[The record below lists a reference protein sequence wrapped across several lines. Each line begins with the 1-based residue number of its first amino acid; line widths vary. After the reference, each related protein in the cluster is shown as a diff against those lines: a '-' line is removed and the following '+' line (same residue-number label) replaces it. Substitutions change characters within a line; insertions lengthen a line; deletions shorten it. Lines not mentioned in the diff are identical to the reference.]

1 MATTIVKAR
10 HQLAVKTEAEWQ
22 SANPTLRKGEVAFS
36 SDKEYQFKV
45 GNGTSTWT
53 QLSYAARGPQGEK
66 GDTGATGTRGSIWN
80 VGTACTGTS
89 STGTVFATGISSSLV
104 GDLYL
109 NTSTGYVYRCT
120 TAGNASTAKWS
131 YIGSIKGATGDK
143 GATGTRG
150 SRWNAGTACTGT
162 STIGTV
168 FATGITDAL
177 VNDYYLNTSTGYVY
191 RCSTAGNAST
201 AEWVYVC
208 SIKGA
213 TGAKGDTG
221 EKGDTGAKGDTGE
234 PGVTLHTWDLT
245 ITASS
250 FTGSGPYTQTVT
262 VSGLL
267 TTDQIIIGYM
277 PQSTASADTNAAK
290 SYAMLSSGT
299 CSTNGQLILSCLS
312 KKPTTNFKIRL
323 LVLRES

>member
-53 QLSYAARGPQGEK
+53 QLSYAARGPQGAK

-120 TAGNASTAKWS
+120 TAGDASTAKWS
-131 YIGSIKGATGDK
+131 YIGSIRGAKGDTGS
-143 GATGTRG
+143 TGTRG
-150 SRWNAGTACTGT
+150 SRWTSGTAWTGT
-162 STIGTV
+162 STTETI

-191 RCSTAGNAST
+191 RCTTAGDAST
-201 AEWVYVC
+201 AKWTYAG
-208 SIKGA
+208 SIKGVQ
-213 TGAKGDTG
+213 GDKGDT
-221 EKGDTGAKGDTGE
+221 GDTGAKGDTGD

-245 ITASS
+245 ITATS
-250 FTGSGPYTQTVT
+250 FSGSGPYTQTVT

-267 TTDQIIIGYM
+267 TSDQIIIGYM
-277 PQSTASADTNAAK
+277 PQSTASADANAAK

-312 KKPTTNFKIRL
+312 KKPTTNFKIR
-323 LVLRES
+323 VLALRAA

>member
-53 QLSYAARGPQGEK
+53 QLSYAARGPQGAK

-89 STGTVFATGISSSLV
+89 STGAVFATGISSSLV

-131 YIGSIKGATGDK
+131 YIGSIRGAKGDTGS
-143 GATGTRG
+143 TGTRG
-150 SRWNAGTACTGT
+150 SRWNSGTACTGT
-162 STIGTV
+162 STTGTV

-191 RCSTAGNAST
+191 RCTTAGNAST
-201 AEWVYVC
+201 AKWTYAG
-208 SIKGA
+208 SIKGV
-213 TGAKGDTG
+213 KGDKG
-221 EKGDTGAKGDTGE
+221 ETGDTGAKGDTGD

-245 ITASS
+245 ITAAS
-250 FTGSGPYTQTVT
+250 FSGSGPYTQTVT

-267 TTDQIIIGYM
+267 TSDQIIIGYM
-277 PQSTASADTNAAK
+277 PQSTASADANAAK

-299 CSTNGQLILSCLS
+299 CSTNGQLILRCLS
-312 KKPTTNFKIRL
+312 KKPTTNFKIR
-323 LVLRES
+323 VLALRAA

>member
-1 MATTIVKAR
+1 MATTVVKAR
-10 HQLAVKTEAEWQ
+10 HQLAVKTEAEWR

-36 SDKEYQFKV
+36 SDQEYQFKV
-45 GNGTSTWT
+45 GDGTSTWT

-66 GDTGATGTRGSIWN
+66 GDTGATGTRGSVWN

-89 STGTVFATGISSSLV
+89 TTGAVFSTGISSSLV

-131 YIGSIKGATGDK
+131 YIGSIKGATGNT

-162 STIGTV
+162 STSETV

-201 AEWVYVC
+201 AKWVYVC

-221 EKGDTGAKGDTGE
+221 ATGATGAKGDTGE

-245 ITASS
+245 VAADS

-277 PQSTASADTNAAK
+277 PQSSASADTNSAK

-312 KKPTTNFKIRL
+312 KKPTTDFKIRL

>member
-162 STIGTV
+162 STTGTV

-191 RCSTAGNAST
+191 RCTTAGNAST

-312 KKPTTNFKIRL
+312 KKPTANFKIRL

>member
-53 QLSYAARGPQGEK
+53 QLSYAVRGPQGEK
-66 GDTGATGTRGSIWN
+66 GDTGATGTRGSVWN
-80 VGTACTGTS
+80 VGTACTGTA

-162 STIGTV
+162 STTGTV

-191 RCSTAGNAST
+191 RCTTAGNAST

>member
-53 QLSYAARGPQGEK
+53 QLSYAARGPQGAK

-89 STGTVFATGISSSLV
+89 STGAVFATGISSSLV

-162 STIGTV
+162 STTGTV

-191 RCSTAGNAST
+191 RCTTAGNAST

>member
-53 QLSYAARGPQGEK
+53 QLSYAARGPQGAK

-89 STGTVFATGISSSLV
+89 STGAVFATGISSSLV

-131 YIGSIKGATGDK
+131 YIGSIRGAKGDTGS
-143 GATGTRG
+143 TGTRG
-150 SRWNAGTACTGT
+150 SRWNSGTACTGT
-162 STIGTV
+162 STTGTV

-191 RCSTAGNAST
+191 RCTTAGNAST
-201 AEWVYVC
+201 AKWSYAG
-208 SIKGA
+208 SIKGVK
-213 TGAKGDTG
+213 GDKGDT
-221 EKGDTGAKGDTGE
+221 GDTGAKGDTGD

-245 ITASS
+245 ITATS
-250 FTGSGPYTQTVT
+250 FSGSGPYTQTVT

-267 TTDQIIIGYM
+267 TSDQIIIGYM
-277 PQSTASADTNAAK
+277 PQSTASADANAAK

-299 CSTNGQLILSCLS
+299 CSTNGQLILRCLS
-312 KKPTTNFKIRL
+312 KKPTTNFKIR
-323 LVLRES
+323 VLALRAA

>member
-10 HQLAVKTEAEWQ
+10 HQLAVKTEAEWR

-53 QLSYAARGPQGEK
+53 QLSYAARGPQGAK

-89 STGTVFATGISSSLV
+89 STGAVFATGISSSLV

-131 YIGSIKGATGDK
+131 YIGSIRGAKGDTGS
-143 GATGTRG
+143 TGTRG
-150 SRWNAGTACTGT
+150 SRWNSGTACTGT
-162 STIGTV
+162 STTGTV

-191 RCSTAGNAST
+191 RCTTAGNAST
-201 AEWVYVC
+201 AKWTYAG
-208 SIKGA
+208 SIKGVK
-213 TGAKGDTG
+213 GDKGDT
-221 EKGDTGAKGDTGE
+221 GDTGAKGDTGD

-245 ITASS
+245 ITATS
-250 FTGSGPYTQTVT
+250 FSGSGPYTQTVT

-267 TTDQIIIGYM
+267 TSDQIIIGYM
-277 PQSTASADTNAAK
+277 PQSTASADANAAK

-299 CSTNGQLILSCLS
+299 CSTNGQLILRCLS
-312 KKPTTNFKIRL
+312 KKPTTNFKIR
-323 LVLRES
+323 VLALRAA

>member
-53 QLSYAARGPQGEK
+53 QLSYAARGPQGAK

-89 STGTVFATGISSSLV
+89 STGAVFATGISSSLV

-120 TAGNASTAKWS
+120 TAGNASTAKWT
-131 YIGSIKGATGDK
+131 YAGSIKGVKGDK
-143 GATGTRG
+143 G
-150 SRWNAGTACTGT
+150 
-162 STIGTV
+162 
-168 FATGITDAL
+168 
-177 VNDYYLNTSTGYVY
+177 
-191 RCSTAGNAST
+191 
-201 AEWVYVC
+201 
-208 SIKGA
+208 
-213 TGAKGDTG
+213 DT
-221 EKGDTGAKGDTGE
+221 GDTGAKGDTGD

-245 ITASS
+245 ITATS
-250 FTGSGPYTQTVT
+250 FSGSGPYTQTVT

-267 TTDQIIIGYM
+267 TSDQIIIGYM
-277 PQSTASADTNAAK
+277 PQSTASADANAAK

-299 CSTNGQLILSCLS
+299 CSTNGRLILSCLS
-312 KKPTTNFKIRL
+312 KKPTTNFKIR
-323 LVLRES
+323 VLALRAA

>member
-10 HQLAVKTEAEWQ
+10 HQLAVKTEAEWR

-53 QLSYAARGPQGEK
+53 QLSYAARGPQGAK

-89 STGTVFATGISSSLV
+89 STGAVFATGISSSLV

-131 YIGSIKGATGDK
+131 YIGSIRGAKGDTGS
-143 GATGTRG
+143 TGTRG
-150 SRWNAGTACTGT
+150 SRWNSGTACTGT
-162 STIGTV
+162 SSTGAV

-191 RCSTAGNAST
+191 RCTTAGNAST
-201 AEWVYVC
+201 AKWTYAG
-208 SIKGA
+208 SIKGVK
-213 TGAKGDTG
+213 GDKGDT
-221 EKGDTGAKGDTGE
+221 GDTGAKGDTGD

-245 ITASS
+245 ITATS
-250 FTGSGPYTQTVT
+250 FSGSGPYTQTVT

-267 TTDQIIIGYM
+267 TSDQIIIGYM
-277 PQSTASADTNAAK
+277 PQSTASADANAAK

-299 CSTNGQLILSCLS
+299 CSTNGQLILRCLS
-312 KKPTTNFKIRL
+312 KKPTTNFKIR
-323 LVLRES
+323 VLALRAA